1 MKGFRNG
8 KYPPQK
14 EKDDGLPKKGPKES
28 HEYKD
33 DYRVHYPYGIPDQE
47 MKDSLE
53 KMIELYIRDAMRNK
67 RDGGNG
73 RDRTRIE
80 ILNEGG
86 NQRGRGNDDLLK
98 LLIQKFGDLE
108 NAIKGNWGNNRNGE
122 GGYRDGGNGSAEDIA
137 NRLFN
142 Y

>member
-1 MKGFRNG
+1 MVFR
-8 KYPPQK
+8 K
-14 EKDDGLPKKGPKES
+14 EGPKES

-98 LLIQKFGDLE
+98 LLTACLRVFEQV
-108 NAIKGNWGNNRNGE
+108 
-122 GGYRDGGNGSAEDIA
+122 
-137 NRLFN
+137 
-142 Y
+142 

>member
-1 MKGFRNG
+1 M
-8 KYPPQK
+8 
-14 EKDDGLPKKGPKES
+14 
-28 HEYKD
+28 
-33 DYRVHYPYGIPDQE
+33 HYPYGIPDQE

-86 NQRGRGNDDLLK
+86 NQKGRGNDDLLK

-122 GGYRDGGNGSAEDIA
+122 GGNGSAEDIA